1 MKKTKIVTKINGGL
15 LFKSESDWDSHKP
28 LLGFAIYKERESLPI
43 IEFGCGKGSTPFISQ
58 AISDVDNVQFLTVDN
73 NIEYLELIK
82 DDVSGVGIAV
92 LVNNYLDFQI
102 INQIGLLFIDCA
114 PGEIRKD
121 LIKKYELQANVIIVH
136 DTELGA
142 EYVYG
147 MNEVLSSFKYR
158 LDYQPE
164 GKPHTTAVSNYIDV
178 TSWC

>member
-1 MKKTKIVTKINGGL
+1 MKKVITHIDSSI
-15 LFKSESDWDSHKP
+15 FFESESDWDSHKP
-28 LLGFAIYKERESLPI
+28 LLGIALYKQNDSLPI
-43 IEFGCGKGSTPFISQ
+43 VELGCGKGSTP
-58 AISDVDNVQFLTVDN
+58 AITQTLHTEDSSPFLTVDN

-82 DDVSGVGIAV
+82 DDVSGCGIAL
-92 LVNNYLDFQI
+92 LVKDYFDLQI
-102 INQIGLLFIDCA
+102 IDQIGLLFIDCA

-147 MNEVLSSFKYR
+147 MNEVLSSFRYR

-164 GKPHTTAVSNYIDV
+164 EKPHTTAVSNYINV
-178 TSWC
+178 CEWVK